1 MFYIFLFL
9 VYDVISKKVF
19 INRTCVLKGMMSLND
34 FEELYPV
41 LQEMRQEKE
50 TLQKQIDDNLI
61 KIKEADYYIQS
72 ILEKEDKDFKV
83 FSPRDMESLHK
94 EEIEKMKAEQSSC
107 EQQLTL
113 LYSKYDRIASH
124 IEKLEKV
131 LRRQEEYN
139 VNSHTCQRNL
149 TVLNIQEQDRQRIA
163 RDLHD
168 TSLQNLAH
176 LVHKI
181 ELSTMFVD
189 QDPVRAKL
197 ELAVIKKNLKAIIDE
212 IRNTIYNMR
221 PMTFDD
227 LGLKTALE
235 RLIAVIN
242 VNMEYQIDMDIEDV
256 SCENNLVAVT
266 VYRVVQECFLNITKH
281 AKADKIFF
289 RCKQSDNMFII
300 DIEDNGKGFS
310 CEEADNVDEKHFGIS
325 IMKERVSLLG
335 GTIKIHSKLNHG
347 TKVHI
352 EVPF

>member
-1 MFYIFLFL
+1 M
-9 VYDVISKKVF
+9 
-19 INRTCVLKGMMSLND
+19 ND
-34 FEELYPV
+34 FEELYIV
-41 LQEMRQEKE
+41 LQEMRQEQE

-94 EEIEKMKAEQSSC
+94 KEIERMKDEQLSC
-107 EQQLTL
+107 RQQLTIL
-113 LYSKYDRIASH
+113 HGKYNRLASH
-124 IEKLEKV
+124 IEKLDKV
-131 LRRQEEYN
+131 LHRQKEYN
-139 VNSHTCQRNL
+139 VNSENCQRNL
-149 TVLNIQEQDRQRIA
+149 TVLNIQEEDRQRIA

-176 LVHKI
+176 LVHKV

-197 ELAVIKKNLKAIIDE
+197 ELAVVKKNLKSVIDE
-212 IRNTIYNMR
+212 IRNTIYNLR

-242 VNMEYQIDMDIEDV
+242 ENMEYQIDVDIDDV
-256 SCENNLVAVT
+256 SCENNLVAVS

-289 RCKQSDNMFII
+289 SCKQSDNMFVI

-310 CEEADNVDEKHFGIS
+310 CEETDNADKKHFGIS

-335 GTIKIHSKLNHG
+335 GTINIHSKLNHG